1 MNLVANFASGGSAQR
16 KLKASRI
23 LFSASFVVWGKVRP
37 FMRTILVRYKTSEA
51 SADSNAALV
60 RAVFE
65 ELRARAPR
73 GLHYASYRLADSVTF
88 VHIATL
94 ETRDDN
100 PLAALP
106 TFKAFQAELRER
118 CVEPPV
124 IVELTVVGS
133 YGLAA

>member
-1 MNLVANFASGGSAQR
+1 
-16 KLKASRI
+16 
-23 LFSASFVVWGKVRP
+23 
-37 FMRTILVRYKTSEA
+37 MRTIMVRYKTSEA

-65 ELRARAPR
+65 ELRACAPQ
-73 GLHYASYRLADSVTF
+73 GLRYASYRLADGVTF
-88 VHIATL
+88 VHLATL

-100 PLAALP
+100 PLATLP
-106 TFKAFQAELRER
+106 SFKAFQAGIKER

-124 IVELTVVGS
+124 VVELSLVGS